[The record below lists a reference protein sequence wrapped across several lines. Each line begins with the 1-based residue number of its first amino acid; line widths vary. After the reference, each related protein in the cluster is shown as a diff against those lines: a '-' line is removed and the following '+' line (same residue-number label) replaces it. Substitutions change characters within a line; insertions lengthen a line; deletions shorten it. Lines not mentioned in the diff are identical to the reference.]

1 MQQNDAHSKSNGFDS
16 LSLTLTAAAILF
28 LLLGRLTGVFYFLAG
43 ISLAFAVWRAC
54 SKNLATRQAENYKF
68 MHITGDMREGYER
81 WRFRSQHCY
90 FKCEQCGAKVAAN
103 PDLGEVTLVCPNCGH
118 KFTTQT

>member
-43 ISLAFAVWRAC
+43 ISLALAVWRAC

-81 WRFRSQHCY
+81 WRFRSQHC
-90 FKCEQCGAKVAAN
+90 
-103 PDLGEVTLVCPNCGH
+103 GH